1 MTILAALNEG
11 EKTYIG
17 CDTAAVHQQH
27 GLEDIGPKW
36 IVWEDSAVGV
46 SGLLTGLCLL
56 QQYMTEPDN
65 VYDVVDQIKEILKDS
80 EIELERA
87 RGWPV
92 WDCWTLYA
100 TPQGIWEIGDAFTLR
115 RTKPAELVLLG
126 SGMDYAKGADH
137 ILESDSFPLRK
148 PRRRVKQAVEIA
160 IALDH
165 ACDGEVWTH
174 ELHV

>member
-17 CDTAAVHQQH
+17 CDTAAIHPQH

-36 IVWEDSAVGV
+36 IVWEDSAIGV
-46 SGLLTGLCLL
+46 SGLLTGYCLL
-56 QQYMTEPDN
+56 QQHMTEPDS
-65 VYDVVDQIKEILKDS
+65 VYDAVDQIKEILKDS
-80 EIELERA
+80 EIELERM
-87 RGWPV
+87 RGWPI

-100 TPQGIWEIGDAFTLR
+100 TPYGIWEIGDAFTVR
-115 RTKPAELVLLG
+115 RTKPGELVLMG

-137 ILESDSFPLRK
+137 VLESDPFPLRK
-148 PRRRVKQAVEIA
+148 PKYRVKQAIEIA

-165 ACDGEVWTH
+165 VCGGEAWTH